1 MLWIA
6 RLVALSET
14 PKAWELLEGA
24 FGSVQMG
31 KPCPLRHVEK
41 KPSRRGKA
49 PAAQIAV
56 IPPPDGQKKRTP
68 VVKEE
73 EAV

>member
-1 MLWIA
+1 MSLEA
-6 RLVALSET
+6 R
-14 PKAWELLEGA
+14 G
-24 FGSVQMG
+24 
-31 KPCPLRHVEK
+31 EK
-41 KPSRRGKA
+41 TIEERKA